1 MFGHLLTRCYIALWA
16 VEQKGGVYWSGRS
29 GWLRLG
35 TGHATKSD
43 EFSEK
48 FRTAFDPPPLIFGKS
63 CCKLFIIDM
72 VANKELIEQIWSN
85 YSIKDNRRIS
95 LELTFLKWRTMA
107 WNGAAAVSARK
118 RITSGRYWQEL
129 QLYKQ
134 AIDNHNFL
142 SADLDRAMPGKPI

>member
-1 MFGHLLTRCYIALWA
+1 MTLNRAEYGSQRSDQPENVNFEPIIRGLRKGSRYQIGWFFGKIRNGLW
-16 VEQKGGVYWSGRS
+16 
-29 GWLRLG
+29 
-35 TGHATKSD
+35 
-43 EFSEK
+43 
-48 FRTAFDPPPLIFGKS
+48 PPPLFFGKS
-63 CCKLFIIDM
+63 CCKLFIFDM